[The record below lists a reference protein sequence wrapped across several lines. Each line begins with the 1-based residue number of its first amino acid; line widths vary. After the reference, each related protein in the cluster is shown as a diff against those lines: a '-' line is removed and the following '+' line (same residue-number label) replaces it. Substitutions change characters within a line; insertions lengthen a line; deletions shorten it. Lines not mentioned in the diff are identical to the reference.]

1 MKHIKTHIVIL
12 GILGIA
18 LAIVGACAINKIG
31 GNHNSANNCRKSIKH
46 DSFIICRKNI
56 HGHSYIVVEGENG
69 VNIIHDVECEIRD
82 INKMDDN
89 IK

>member
-12 GILGIA
+12 CILGIA
-18 LAIVGACAINKIG
+18 LAITINKIVD
-31 GNHNSANNCRKSIKH
+31 NINSANNCRKSIKH

>member
-1 MKHIKTHIVIL
+1 MKHIKKTHIV
-12 GILGIA
+12 ILGIA

-31 GNHNSANNCRKSIKH
+31 GNHNNANNCRKSIKH
-46 DSFIICRKNI
+46 DSFLICRKNI
-56 HGHSYIVVEGENG
+56 HGHSYILVEGENG

-82 INKMDDN
+82 VNKNIIYN